1 VRREVRSIVPK
12 AAEVDDLGDA
22 GALRLGR
29 DGRGGPFVTLAEV
42 GCPSE

>member
-22 GALRLGR
+22 GALASVATVAAARLSR
-29 DGRGGPFVTLAEV
+29 SLKSDA
-42 GCPSE
+42 PSE